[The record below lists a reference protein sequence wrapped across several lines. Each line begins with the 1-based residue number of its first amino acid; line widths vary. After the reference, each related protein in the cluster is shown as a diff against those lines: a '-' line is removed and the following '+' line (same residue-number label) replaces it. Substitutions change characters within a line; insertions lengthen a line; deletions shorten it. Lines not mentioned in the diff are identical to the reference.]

1 MRVTVDEKLHA
12 TLQTRLTESF
22 GQVTDQ
28 LTKVHA
34 GLGEM
39 TKLSAG
45 VDDLSRIFT
54 NVKSR
59 GTIGEVMLETLL
71 KQMLAPNQF
80 VKNPKVKPNTQEVVE
95 FAVKLPTPGGE
106 TLLPIDS
113 KFSRET
119 WETPRDRLRNRRR
132 HRQRRQSL

>member
-1 MRVTVDEKLHA
+1 MRSTVDEKLHA

-22 GQVTDQ
+22 GAVTDQ

-71 KQMLAPNQF
+71 KQMLAPSQYRAKRAGQAQHARRSSSLRF
-80 VKNPKVKPNTQEVVE
+80 KRSQRPRMAK
-95 FAVKLPTPGGE
+95 FFS
-106 TLLPIDS
+106 PIDS
-113 KFSRET
+113 KFPRE
-119 WETPRDRLRNRRR
+119 D
-132 HRQRRQSL
+132 RQSASKTAYETGFRKRV